1 MMDKSISILDKL
13 KNKSKAS
20 GIGYQLLLQLLCQEE
35 FLRRLSK
42 SDFKNDFVLKGGLF
56 IYILTEFKSR
66 ATVDMDFFLRNQ
78 TNDMEKIVENVKTV
92 INTNSKYDFIKY
104 EIISV
109 HQITVEKEYPGVSI
123 QMIGKIGNTR
133 TPVNIDFG
141 VGDVIVPKS
150 ETRIMKSQL
159 AEFEDVEVS
168 TYSLESTI
176 SEKFDA
182 ILQRFELTS
191 RMKDFYDIWYLA
203 LNYDFDGETLSTAVK
218 DTLENR
224 GTLIEVDSIGRVI
237 RLVDNETILIRWQ
250 AFCLKMN
257 IELEFI
263 ECINVIEA
271 LLNPIINLLLLD
283 ELHRKK
289 WLSKELRWVNQLN

>member
-1 MMDKSISILDKL
+1 
-13 KNKSKAS
+13 
-20 GIGYQLLLQLLCQEE
+20 
-35 FLRRLSK
+35 
-42 SDFKNDFVLKGGLF
+42 
-56 IYILTEFKSR
+56 
-66 ATVDMDFFLRNQ
+66 MDFFLRNQ
-78 TNDMEKIVENVKTV
+78 TNDMEKLVENVKTV

-109 HQITVEKEYPGVSI
+109 HQITVEKKYPGVSI
-123 QMIGKIGNTR
+123 QIIGKIGNTR

-159 AEFEDVEVS
+159 SEFEDVEVS

-203 LNYDFDGETLSTAVK
+203 MNYDFDGETLSTAVK
-218 DTLENR
+218 VTLENR
-224 GTLIEVDSIGRVI
+224 GTLIEVDSIERVV
-237 RLVDNETILIRWQ
+237 RLADNETILIRWQ

-257 IELEFI
+257 IELDFI

-271 LLNPIINLLLLD
+271 LLNPIINTLLLD
-283 ELHRKK
+283 ELHLNK
-289 WLSKELRWVNQLN
+289 WLSKELRWINQLS